1 MVRFYKRPILLIEFD
16 PNKSFSLQ
24 VSIHRNPVV
33 KIKLA
38 SKCPSSNFQVSITV
52 EHEIMGVRGY
62 GISLGVFSSIAHE
75 WDVELN
81 TRTEISHLQTTM
93 YYFVYHINT
102 IALYCQQ
109 KSTLLMNENKRI
121 DNPLIKKTLKSF
133 DVLEME
139 TNNGPNFQYT
149 KLSVIYVVLSDRRNI
164 SGTRP
169 KSAGGKSFSCRFS
182 FPAAR
187 NAITK
192 AVSLFVFWF
201 SSPSRKVCTS
211 LSVSDTDFSASQLP

>member
-121 DNPLIKKTLKSF
+121 DNPLIKKTLKSLTYSRWKQTMGLIF
-133 DVLEME
+133 NIQNCQLFISSLATEKIFQVHGQNRLVANLPDVDFRSRPREM
-139 TNNGPNFQYT
+139 
-149 KLSVIYVVLSDRRNI
+149 LS
-164 SGTRP
+164 P
-169 KSAGGKSFSCRFS
+169 KRFPFSYFGFLPHLGKF
-182 FPAAR
+182 AR
-187 NAITK
+187 HC
-192 AVSLFVFWF
+192 L
-201 SSPSRKVCTS
+201 
-211 LSVSDTDFSASQLP
+211 

>member
-109 KSTLLMNENKRI
+109 KSTLLMNE
-121 DNPLIKKTLKSF
+121 
-133 DVLEME
+133 
-139 TNNGPNFQYT
+139 
-149 KLSVIYVVLSDRRNI
+149 VLSGRRNI
-164 SGTRP
+164 SGTWP
-169 KSAGGKSFSCRFS
+169 KSAGGKSSSCRFS